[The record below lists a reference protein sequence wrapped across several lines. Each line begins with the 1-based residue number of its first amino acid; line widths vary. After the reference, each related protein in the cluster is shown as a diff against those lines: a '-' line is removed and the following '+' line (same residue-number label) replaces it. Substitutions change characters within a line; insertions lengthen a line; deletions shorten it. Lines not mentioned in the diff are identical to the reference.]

1 MHFPTGAKN
10 ALGTER
16 IENACCDILRGP
28 YIYLDLCK
36 QFTNQRNCRQCLLLS
51 PKSEKDPRILSPATS
66 RGQCVMPPY
75 MAYITCIFFLWMS
88 LTLHVQRA
96 QGAGMLVHFDSGTL
110 LKKDRKSIGSFFLEL
125 ATCSWTLRF
134 AHVRCMLKTNLVIL
148 SVELSETHSCLKKF
162 EAWSGQKESR
172 ELLWIALLPRCKTLT
187 SSI

>member
-1 MHFPTGAKN
+1 MLTFGRPKKTQIFMHFPTGAKN

-16 IENACCDILRGP
+16 IEHACCDILRGP

-51 PKSEKDPRILSPATS
+51 PKSEKDPRFLSPATS

-88 LTLHVQRA
+88 LTLHVPRA

-110 LKKDRKSIGSFFLEL
+110 LKKRTQIH
-125 ATCSWTLRF
+125 W
-134 AHVRCMLKTNLVIL
+134 IL
-148 SVELSETHSCLKKF
+148 LS
-162 EAWSGQKESR
+162 
-172 ELLWIALLPRCKTLT
+172 
-187 SSI
+187 